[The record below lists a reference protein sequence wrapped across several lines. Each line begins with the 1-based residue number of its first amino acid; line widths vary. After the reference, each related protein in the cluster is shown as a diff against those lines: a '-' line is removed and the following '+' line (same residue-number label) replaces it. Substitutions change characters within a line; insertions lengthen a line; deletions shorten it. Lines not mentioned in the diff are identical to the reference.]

1 MSIQFIRRAVALASV
16 IVLSSC
22 MVVPGYALCTSG
34 EWIEVHGTDS
44 LDIQWDG
51 SCLVLEGE
59 VELAS
64 NMPFEMEGLSF
75 DIVMTD
81 DSRGSYA
88 TVLSVDSIDVPPHG
102 SVALVI
108 DEELPIES
116 MLLMVR
122 DRLTID
128 GEPLEF
134 RISASCGYLM
144 GLASFRVVAVLNVVI
159 VEEGETLSIDVEDI
173 GVSERVISIDGLRE
187 ALIPEPRTVSASGEG
202 ESMTIDIRTSDG
214 AVLITAVSSGELDGA
229 LQRISSSEDLI
240 IEGADLDAQTLGLI
254 GEVLDRADRLRCA
267 GRD

>member
-1 MSIQFIRRAVALASV
+1 MSIQSVRRAIALLSVVILASC
-16 IVLSSC
+16 IL
-22 MVVPGYALCTSG
+22 VPTYALSTSG

-144 GLASFRVVAVLNVVI
+144 GLASFQVDAVLNVVI
-159 VEEGETLSIDVEDI
+159 VEDGETLSIDVEDVGI
-173 GVSERVISIDGLRE
+173 SERIIAIDGLKQT
-187 ALIPEPRTVSASGEG
+187 LIPEPQTISASGGG
-202 ESMTIDIRTSDG
+202 ESVTIDIGTSDG
-214 AVLITAVSSGELDGA
+214 ALLITAVSSGELDGA
-229 LQRISSSEDLI
+229 LQRISSSEDLV
-240 IEGADLDAQTLGLI
+240 IEGANLDAQTLRII
-254 GEVLDRADRLRCA
+254 GEVLDRADRLRRA
-267 GRD
+267 